1 MGSRS
6 FSAWPQVEKILD
18 DIPDGRNSWRHT
30 HMPMVITTQE
40 REGVPVVGR
49 AFQSKS
55 LLINE
60 AIMHFVRR
68 KELGS
73 SCAEI
78 RANLVAHQEIIKEQ
92 GEELERLK
100 KKKGVRGL
108 WHRIFG

>member
-18 DIPDGRNSWRHT
+18 DIPDGRNSWRHS
-30 HMPMVITTQE
+30 HLPMVITTQE

-68 KELGS
+68 RDMGS

-92 GEELERLK
+92 NELIEKYKKER
-100 KKKGVRGL
+100 RESI